1 MNNQLLFIPNRKT
14 TFLLTTRRF
23 GSFSVSV
30 LSTEVGVDVTDDGG
44 VVNVGYKMDINDA
57 FASETTLS
65 INIKEA

>member
-14 TFLLTTRRF
+14 TSYYNTQF